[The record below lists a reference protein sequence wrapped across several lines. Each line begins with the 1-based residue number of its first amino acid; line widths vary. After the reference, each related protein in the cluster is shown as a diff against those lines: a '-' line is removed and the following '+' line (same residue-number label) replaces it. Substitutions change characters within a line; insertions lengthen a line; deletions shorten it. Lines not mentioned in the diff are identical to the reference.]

1 MTDRDEIIRM
11 ARPKEIPSAP
21 GYYVDADGEVYNYR
35 GRRMAQQVT
44 EKGYCRVHLQ
54 VDGETK
60 SKSVHSLVAEVFI
73 GPRPKGFQIR
83 HLDGNKANNSFVNL
97 AYGTA
102 AQNEADKELHGTKAA
117 GDKNGANTQPEKRP
131 RGSNHGKT
139 VLHESDV
146 VYIKKQLNT
155 GGWGIGTKLAQT
167 FGVSP
172 QTISDIK
179 SGRVWSHV

>member
-1 MTDRDEIIRM
+1 MTREDIIRM

-35 GRRMAQQVT
+35 GRRIAQQVT

-54 VDGETK
+54 VNGETK
-60 SKSVHSLVAEVFI
+60 SKYVHSLVAEVFI
-73 GPRPKGFQIR
+73 GPRPAGFQIR
-83 HLDGNKANNSFVNL
+83 HLDGNKTNNSFDNI

-102 AQNEADKELHGTKAA
+102 KQNEADKELHGTKAT
-117 GDKNGANTQPEKRP
+117 GNRNGTHTRPEKRP

-139 VLHESDV
+139 VLHENDV
-146 VYIKKQLNT
+146 VYIKEQLNI
-155 GGWGIGTKLAQT
+155 GGRGIGIKLAQT